1 MSYRFYQENSDEKLR
16 SYFSSLSPQVQ
27 RHLAESGVEIT
38 TLGELQTC
46 AEHFRQQLT
55 Q

>member
-1 MSYRFYQENSDEKLR
+1 MSYRFYLENPDDRLR
-16 SYFSSLSPQVQ
+16 AYFCTLSPQVQ
-27 RHLAESGVEIT
+27 RQIAESQVEIT

-46 AEHFRQQLT
+46 AEHFRQQLL